1 MKRTLTTSAAALLLA
16 GASVSGTV
24 ANELT
29 QPRDGG
35 SADIAFNTNLPAD
48 MDGAFTER
56 DYKPA
61 EDPISNALRQEL
73 VQMAVESGQSSSSK
87 SESEPKQ
94 TSEKKPMP
102 KGVTDHANAYFGR
115 IEARGVDVGQG

>member
-1 MKRTLTTSAAALLLA
+1 MKRTLMTSAAALLLA
-16 GASVSGTV
+16 GASVSGTA

-48 MDGAFTER
+48 MDGAFTAP
-56 DYKPA
+56 DYEAA
-61 EDPISNALRQEL
+61 EDPITNALRREL
-73 VQMAVESGQSSSSK
+73 VQMAIESGQSSSSK

-94 TSEKKPMP
+94 TGEEASAPQ
-102 KGVTDHANAYFGR
+102 GVADHANAYFDR